1 MMSQQQITDIIKG
14 KYPKN
19 GTFKTAQ
26 CRDHKTADC
35 TNTKCGFD
43 HQLCKFFQSGACS
56 RSTCPYPHR
65 NYSSWVAV
73 SAPVRVAVSAPVAV
87 SASVSVRSESARA
100 IFVARETTNEP
111 STGASSNDDYKIT
124 EEEMAFMEQCRL
136 DQLAEEDDEED
147 DEHPYYDD
155 EEDDELCVEV
165 EDGCMIPL
173 TPYFEDIGTVVAKVL
188 QACGLTKESAMSMC
202 VEARMAQDGV
212 GEAGARFEL
221 NQMFTKNPLGL
232 CEWVLTLQGW
242 NRLDADQL
250 YVNSM
255 VESGHSE
262 EGAKFLI
269 GLFFKHW
276 SGYEFGVYEQAEEV
290 EQEQAEEQA
299 DGK

>member
-1 MMSQQQITDIIKG
+1 MMSQEQISDIIMG

-19 GTFKTAQ
+19 GTYRNSL
-26 CRDHKTADC
+26 CRDNKNGDC
-35 TNTKCGFD
+35 PNSKCGYD
-43 HQLCKFFQSGACS
+43 HQLCKFFQSGSCS
-56 RSTCPYPHR
+56 KATCPYPHR
-65 NYSSWVAV
+65 SYSSWVAV
-73 SAPVRVAVSAPVAV
+73 SAPVRVAESAPVRVAV
-87 SASVSVRSESARA
+87 SANVPVRSESSRA
-100 IFVARETTNEP
+100 ISVARETTNGP
-111 STGASSNDDYKIT
+111 SAAAASSNDVTGELT
-124 EEEMAFMEQCRL
+124 EEELAFMLQCEEEQ
-136 DQLAEEDDEED
+136 DEED
-147 DEHPYYDD
+147 DEF
-155 EEDDELCVEV
+155 EEDNEPCVED
-165 EDGCMIPL
+165 ENGFMIPL

-202 VEARMAQDGV
+202 VETRMAQDGV

-221 NQMFTKNPLGL
+221 NQMFSKNPLGL

-262 EGAKFLI
+262 EGAKFMI

-276 SGYEFGVYEQAEEV
+276 WGSEFGVYEAEQTEESD
-290 EQEQAEEQA
+290 EQEQA

>member
-1 MMSQQQITDIIKG
+1 MSQQQITDIIKG

-19 GTFKTAQ
+19 GTFKTTQ

-35 TNTKCGFD
+35 PNTKCGFD
-43 HQLCKFFQSGACS
+43 HQLCRFFQSAACS

-65 NYSSWVAV
+65 SYSSWVAV
-73 SAPVRVAVSAPVAV
+73 SVPVQVAVSAPVAV
-87 SASVSVRSESARA
+87 SASVPVRSESARA
-100 IFVARETTNEP
+100 ISVARETTNGP
-111 STGASSNDDYKIT
+111 STAAASSNDVHGELT
-124 EEEMAFMEQCRL
+124 AEELAFMDQCEFEQEL
-136 DQLAEEDDEED
+136 EEQEEEEDDE
-147 DEHPYYDD
+147 Y
-155 EEDDELCVEV
+155 EEDNEPCVED
-165 EDGCMIPL
+165 ENGFMIPL
-173 TPYFEDIGTVVAKVL
+173 TPYFEDIGTLVAKVL

-250 YVNSM
+250 YVNLM

-262 EGAKFLI
+262 EGAKFMV

-276 SGYEFGVYEQAEEV
+276 WGSEFGVYEQAEES
-290 EQEQAEEQA
+290 EQEKA